1 MLVREVMT
9 PEPVTVRMETPVREA
24 LSLLDQHSVTSL
36 PVVAEDSVVVGM
48 LSEADLLVGRLL
60 PDDRSSILPR
70 TADASRAAADA
81 DSVGAV
87 MSRRPVTIT
96 ADTDLVDVAKVMTAT
111 GFKSLPV
118 VDARGRLVGVV
129 SRRDIVRTLARSDA
143 DIEHDL
149 AALFQTLGVDWVAR
163 VTDGRARISGPADD
177 KARSLA
183 HAAASTVAGV
193 LNVRVD

>member
-9 PEPVTVRMETPVREA
+9 PEPVTVRVETPVREA
-24 LSLLDQHSVTSL
+24 LSLLDRHSVTSL

-70 TADASRAAADA
+70 TADASRAAAD
-81 DSVGAV
+81 SVGAV
-87 MSRRPVTIT
+87 MSRRPVTIP

-193 LNVRVD
+193 LNVRVG

>member
-9 PEPVTVRMETPVREA
+9 PEPVTVRVETPVREA

-70 TADASRAAADA
+70 TADASRAAAD
-81 DSVGAV
+81 SVGAV
-87 MSRRPVTIT
+87 MSRRPVTIP

-149 AALFQTLGVDWVAR
+149 AALFQILGVDWVAR
-163 VTDGRARISGPADD
+163 VADGRARISGPADD

-193 LNVRVD
+193 LNVRVG

>member
-9 PEPVTVRMETPVREA
+9 PEPVTVRVETPVREA

-70 TADASRAAADA
+70 TADASRAAAD
-81 DSVGAV
+81 SVGAV
-87 MSRRPVTIT
+87 MSRRPVTIP

-193 LNVRVD
+193 LNVRVG

>member
-9 PEPVTVRMETPVREA
+9 PEPVTVRVETPVREA
-24 LSLLDQHSVTSL
+24 LALLDQHSVTSL
-36 PVVAEDSVVVGM
+36 PVVAEDSEVVGV

-60 PDDRSSILPR
+60 ADGRASIRPRS
-70 TADASRAAADA
+70 ADVSGAAP

-87 MSRRPVTIT
+87 MSRQPVTVT
-96 ADTDLVDVAKVMTAT
+96 ADTDLMDVAKVMTTT

-118 VDARGRLVGVV
+118 VDARGRLAGVV

-149 AALFQTLGVDWVAR
+149 VALFQILGVDWVVR
-163 VTDGRARISGPADD
+163 VVDGRARISGPADD

-193 LNVRVD
+193 LHVRVG

>member
-9 PEPVTVRMETPVREA
+9 PEPVTVRVETPVREA
-24 LSLLDQHSVTSL
+24 LSLLDRHSVTSL

-70 TADASRAAADA
+70 TADASRAAAD
-81 DSVGAV
+81 SVGAV
-87 MSRRPVTIT
+87 MSRRPVTIP

-193 LNVRVD
+193 LNVRVV

>member
-9 PEPVTVRMETPVREA
+9 PEPVTVRVETPVRKA
-24 LSLLDQHSVTSL
+24 LALLDQHSVTSL
-36 PVVAEDSVVVGM
+36 PVVAEDSVVVGV

-70 TADASRAAADA
+70 TADASGAAT

-87 MSRRPVTIT
+87 MSRRPVTVT
-96 ADTDLVDVAKVMTAT
+96 ADTDLVDVAKVMTTT

-118 VDARGRLVGVV
+118 VDARGRLAGVV

-149 AALFQTLGVDWVAR
+149 AALFQTLGVDWVAQ
-163 VTDGRARISGPADD
+163 VDDGRARISGPADD

-193 LNVRVD
+193 LHVRVG